1 MFPHDSTR
9 PKESADRGAQ
19 GEAPKSDALEKEAR
33 IQMNWSLAVVRCNW
47 KILEVPSCNFLFGFP
62 KHPKRNPSPRGEA
75 QKKECPCKMESS
87 PLNIQRSLLGN
98 VVVLPGILRRNL
110 LCAESLMF
118 LDLVHGGL
126 SK

>member
-1 MFPHDSTR
+1 MGPGLGHNAPAFFTDMFFLTSVP
-9 PKESADRGAQ
+9 ADGYNLRAG
-19 GEAPKSDALEKEAR
+19 SITL
-33 IQMNWSLAVVRCNW
+33 
-47 KILEVPSCNFLFGFP
+47 
-62 KHPKRNPSPRGEA
+62 RGEA